1 MTYIN
6 ILIPIVF
13 LSLLILVFRYRS
25 RNLLKRI
32 HRDYIELYLIEN
44 GYDLVKYYEIRKLT
58 KGKNRYRFTPFM
70 PFGNPSFTVL
80 VGVDA
85 IDKDK
90 SARYFEVR
98 VKFLFNSVQKI
109 EFFE

>member
-1 MTYIN
+1 MKYIN

-13 LSLLILVFRYRS
+13 LSLLILVLRYRS
-25 RNLLKRI
+25 KSVLRRI

-44 GYDLVKYYEIRKLT
+44 GYDLVKYYEIRKLR
-58 KGKNRYRFTPFM
+58 KGKNSYRFTPFM
-70 PFGNPSFTVL
+70 AFGNPSFTVL
-80 VGVDA
+80 VGVEA
-85 IDKDK
+85 TDKNK

-98 VKFLFNSVQKI
+98 VKFLFSSVQKI

>member
-1 MTYIN
+1 MTYID

-13 LSLLILVFRYRS
+13 FSLFFLLLKYRSKSLLKS
-25 RNLLKRI
+25 I

-44 GYDLVKYYEIRKLT
+44 GYDLVRYYRIRKLT
-58 KGKNRYRFTPFM
+58 KGKNNYRFTPFM

-80 VGVDA
+80 IGVDA
-85 IDKDK
+85 IDKNK

>member
-1 MTYIN
+1 MAYID

-13 LSLLILVFRYRS
+13 LSLLILVLRCRS
-25 RNLLKRI
+25 RSVLKRI
-32 HRDYIELYLIEN
+32 HRDHIELYLIEN
-44 GYDLVKYYEIRKLT
+44 GYDLVRYYRIRKLT
-58 KGKNRYRFTPFM
+58 KGKTKYNFTAFM

-85 IDKDK
+85 MDKNNLP
-90 SARYFEVR
+90 RYFEVS
-98 VKFLFNSVQKI
+98 VKFLFNNVQKI

>member
-6 ILIPIVF
+6 ILIPIIF
-13 LSLLILVFRYRS
+13 LSLLILVFKYRNRS
-25 RNLLKRI
+25 VLKRI

-44 GYDLVKYYEIRKLT
+44 GYDLVKYYEIKKLT
-58 KGKNRYRFTPFM
+58 KGKNSYSFTPFM

-80 VGVDA
+80 VGVDV
-85 IDKDK
+85 IDKNK